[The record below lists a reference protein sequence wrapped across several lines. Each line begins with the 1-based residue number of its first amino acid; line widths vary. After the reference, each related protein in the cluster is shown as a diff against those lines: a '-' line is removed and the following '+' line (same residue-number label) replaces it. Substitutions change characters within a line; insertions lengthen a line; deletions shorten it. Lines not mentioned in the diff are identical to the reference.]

1 MLHTG
6 ATLWTVT
13 LHTARETMSWPPWK
27 VRRTRGKMLW
37 ATLCLPISI
46 ASTRSQAELAEAPL
60 LFESGGEGG
69 DAIGDGAPHV
79 SVGSACQNG
88 GDAPPDALGQ
98 AIVPWQPS

>member
-1 MLHTG
+1 MAALDG
-6 ATLWTVT
+6 AANACEDALGDSVLTDIGSGDL
-13 LHTARETMSWPPWK
+13 EPNSFND
-27 VRRTRGKMLW
+27 
-37 ATLCLPISI
+37 
-46 ASTRSQAELAEAPL
+46 QAELAEAPL

-88 GDAPPDALGQ
+88 GGAPPDALGQ